1 MDKFLCWNL
10 GALLSPPKVALL
22 VPFAVV
28 IIQKVVK
35 QVLWRRPRLR
45 FGRHQAA
52 LPEPSLVVDGMANG
66 LPCAA
71 EHTLRPFWHVL
82 TKITR
87 STEQN
92 CCENL

>member
-1 MDKFLCWNL
+1 LT
-10 GALLSPPKVALL
+10 
-22 VPFAVV
+22 
-28 IIQKVVK
+28 
-35 QVLWRRPRLR
+35 
-45 FGRHQAA
+45 
-52 LPEPSLVVDGMANG
+52 EPSLVVDGMANG

-92 CCENL
+92 CCENMLKKFENPVISRT